1 MFRGQTEPGNDRPIW
16 GVNTSAVEDDLV
28 RANQTGLAG
37 DNLVSVI
44 GAEEDGVDNRV
55 EVPTWSADGG
65 SDGATADQKTDDAQ
79 SPSADS
85 ADGTPKPEAAEP
97 RADQPKAPKS
107 GGMSAGTPDKA
118 APWRAPSGGLN
129 PAAAPPLPAES
140 LQHGPAYTTP
150 AGQPGPTQTSTFPA
164 AVGAAADAARGLASK
179 VSSPFSGLTKPRP
192 KPQTKKP
199 VGSGS
204 GHPPR
209 SQPWPPQTRLSTPPQ
224 NGLQPRS
231 AQLRLHRLE
240 PWSVMKFS
248 FLISIVGWVIL
259 VVAVSILYFAL
270 SKFGVFASIEHTV
283 GLVTSTKSNP
293 AGSNAS
299 SWFRASRVIGYT
311 MLIGAINIVLITALA
326 TIGAVLYNLVTI
338 VTGGIEVTL
347 KESD

>member
-1 MFRGQTEPGNDRPIW
+1 
-16 GVNTSAVEDDLV
+16 
-28 RANQTGLAG
+28 
-37 DNLVSVI
+37 VSGI

-55 EVPTWSADGG
+55 ETPTWAADGG
-65 SDGATADQKTDDAQ
+65 SDGAPGDQKVDDTQ
-79 SPSADS
+79 SASADS
-85 ADGTPKPEAAEP
+85 ADGTAKAEAAGA
-97 RADQPKAPKS
+97 RADQSKPPKS
-107 GGMSAGTPDKA
+107 GGASTSTSGNA
-118 APWRAPSGGLN
+118 APWRAPAGGLN
-129 PAAAPPLPAES
+129 PAAAPPLPSES
-140 LQHGPAYTTP
+140 LPHGPMY
-150 AGQPGPTQTSTFPA
+150 AGEPGPTQTSPFPA
-164 AVGAAADAARGLASK
+164 AVGAAAGAARGFASR

-192 KPQTKKP
+192 KPKAKKP
-199 VGSGS
+199 AGPGL
-204 GHPPR
+204 PPR
-209 SQPWPPQTRLSTPPQ
+209 SQPWPPQARLTPPQ
-224 NGLQPRS
+224 NGMQPRS

-259 VVAVSILYFAL
+259 VIAVSIMYFAL
-270 SKFGVFASIEHTV
+270 SKFGVFSSIEHTV

-326 TIGAVLYNLVTI
+326 TIGAVLYNLVTM